1 MKTAHTHKVTDISYD
16 MLSKLC
22 VRYILLDIDNTI
34 KSYGAPAPYEGI
46 EAWLRE
52 MKGRGVR
59 VVLCSNNF
67 KSRVKPFSDALGAEY
82 VSFCLKPSP
91 FGFLRAKIRLRA
103 KRHEILVVGDQVFT
117 DIMGAK
123 LLGLKA
129 LLVDP
134 VSLENERGTVKFRRF
149 LMKGFRKRIETR
161 KTPF

>member
-1 MKTAHTHKVTDISYD
+1 MKTAYFHKVTDISAH
-16 MLSKLC
+16 MLSKLH
-22 VRYILLDIDNTI
+22 VRFILLDIDNTI
-34 KSYGAPAPYEGI
+34 KACGTANPYEGI

-52 MKGRGVR
+52 MKEHGVR

-91 FGFLRAKIRLRA
+91 FGFLRAKTRLHA
-103 KRHEILVVGDQVFT
+103 KKEEILVVGDQVFT

-134 VSLENERGTVKFRRF
+134 VSLDNERGTVKFRRF
-149 LMKGFRKRIETR
+149 LMKGFRKRIENR
-161 KTPF
+161 KAPF